1 MLNSGAEIPDVDP
14 TVQGI
19 HLMSYANQIVEG
31 FLDKIQDVGRIAT
44 LNLLMKN
51 AHPIVKIIKV
61 IRDVKIF
68 VKTIPVT
75 QRVRALSCLGSQG
88 LLIKVQLQL
97 PQLRQLRQHDGHK
110 HQELADK
117 NPSNQ
122 Q

>member
-1 MLNSGAEIPDVDP
+1 VFNSGAEIPDVDP

-31 FLDKIQDVGRIAT
+31 FLDKIQDVGLIAT

-61 IRDVKIF
+61 IQDVKIF
-68 VKTIPVT
+68 VKRIPVT
-75 QRVRALSCLGSQG
+75 QRVKALSCLDSQG
-88 LLIKVQLQL
+88 LLIKVRQLQL
-97 PQLRQLRQHDGHK
+97 PQQQQQDGHK

-117 NPSNQ
+117 NPFNQ